1 MKISK
6 SEAEYLIKNETF
18 IKIFDI
24 IKEEQVKVFL
34 SSSTDMDDREEA
46 HRMVR
51 VLNKFERILK
61 NAIVDE
67 DRKEKRK

>member
-6 SEAEYLIKNETF
+6 SEAEHLIKDETF

-24 IKEEQVKVFL
+24 IKQEQVKVFL
-34 SSSTDMDDREEA
+34 SSSSNVDDIDEA

-51 VLNKFERILK
+51 VLNKFERTLK
-61 NAIVDE
+61 NVIVNE
-67 DRKEKRK
+67 ERKEQRK

>member
-6 SEAEYLIKNETF
+6 AEAEYLIKNETF

-34 SSSTDMDDREEA
+34 SSSNDIDDREEA